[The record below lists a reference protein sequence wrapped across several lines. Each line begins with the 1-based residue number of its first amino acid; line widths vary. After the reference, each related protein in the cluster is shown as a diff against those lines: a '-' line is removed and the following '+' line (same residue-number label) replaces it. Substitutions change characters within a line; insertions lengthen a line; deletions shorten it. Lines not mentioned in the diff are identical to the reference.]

1 MNCQLA
7 SLNVF
12 TKFFYYDSM
21 KLYRIDFNSFST
33 KMQWFQAWLVDFL
46 LKRIIFSI
54 KFLQLVN
61 SRIKFKVWIEGK
73 LDYFF
78 FFYLIAYFSQIN
90 WVEQM
95 HHNFMV
101 REKTIFV
108 NSDFQWWTKYFC
120 ALKTKVIM
128 KALLQNYEVINAM

>member
-1 MNCQLA
+1 MVSSMISRLFVEKN
-7 SLNVF
+7 NI
-12 TKFFYYDSM
+12 FY
-21 KLYRIDFNSFST
+21 KVST
-33 KMQWFQAWLVDFL
+33 
-46 LKRIIFSI
+46 IS
-54 KFLQLVN
+54 
-61 SRIKFKVWIEGK
+61 KFKDQVQGLNCGK
-73 LDYFF
+73 IGLFL

-101 REKTIFV
+101 REKTVFV

>member
-1 MNCQLA
+1 MFLQ
-7 SLNVF
+7 
-12 TKFFYYDSM
+12 
-21 KLYRIDFNSFST
+21 NSFI
-33 KMQWFQAWLVDFL
+33 MIAWNYIELILTVFL
-46 LKRIIFSI
+46 LKCNAMVSSMISRLLFEKNNIFYKVSTI
-54 KFLQLVN
+54 
-61 SRIKFKVWIEGK
+61 SKFKDQVQGLNWGK
-73 LDYFF
+73 IGLFL